1 VLLDLQHVLLD
12 ARGRSRRLLA
22 LQARERFLVFL
33 VGEVKAD
40 PARDQQ
46 RAADQGEDQQEV
58 LAEELAAVQ
67 APGRRLPRGRLLFD
81 DRLYRFQAL
90 PPLRFTLSPRPRAPT
105 HVAGS

>member
-1 VLLDLQHVLLD
+1 MLLDLQHVLLD
-12 ARGRSRRLLA
+12 ARRRGRRLLPP
-22 LQARERFLVFL
+22 QAGERLFVLL
-33 VGEVKAD
+33 VGEVEAD

-67 APGRRLPRGRLLFD
+67 APGGGTRRDRVPFD

-90 PPLRFTLSPRPRAPT
+90 LPRNAP
-105 HVAGS
+105 